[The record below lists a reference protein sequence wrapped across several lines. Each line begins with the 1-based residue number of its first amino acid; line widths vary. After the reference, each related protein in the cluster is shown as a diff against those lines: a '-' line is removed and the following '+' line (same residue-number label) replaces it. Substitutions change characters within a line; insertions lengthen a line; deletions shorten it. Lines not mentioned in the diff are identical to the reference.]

1 MKTFKFIAALCGVAA
16 FVCSCEKEDSKTNDE
31 GKEPVPVKD
40 YLIHELEFIKIE
52 DCAFSAGEIIAV
64 AA

>member
-1 MKTFKFIAALCGVAA
+1 MTCKLLSDSCLTVFRVVKTPTL
-16 FVCSCEKEDSKTNDE
+16 KTP
-31 GKEPVPVKD
+31 KAMIVRTRHRKD
-40 YLIHELEFIKIE
+40 YLIHELEFVEIE